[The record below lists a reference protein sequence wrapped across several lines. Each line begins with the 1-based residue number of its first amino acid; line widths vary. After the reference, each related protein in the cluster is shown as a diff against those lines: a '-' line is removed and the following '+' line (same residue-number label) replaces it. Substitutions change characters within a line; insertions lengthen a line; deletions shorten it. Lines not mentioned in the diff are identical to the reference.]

1 MAERIADTLVVI
13 FTRGVALRDW
23 ERSGL
28 LAREWAMLETLREH
42 YERLILVTHGDGEDA
57 RLGATLAGSPAV
69 ICNDKGLDPVVY
81 AGDAV
86 ERAFAMVREG
96 RPDGG
101 SCVIKTNQM
110 DDAGIA
116 DALLFRL
123 RGAGVRS
130 ALIARGGYLRSR
142 FEAKL
147 HGSSSREAIDAGRDE
162 RRLCAAADLVVGTT
176 GVMIDELAWRCEI
189 GAQHTRVIPNYVLCT
204 SEMTKAEDRDDAHI
218 LCAGRLIPRK
228 QFDVVIRAVAALPP
242 AMREGR
248 RLEIVGDGP
257 ERDALAALAESLG
270 VRLELPGALP
280 HERLLERMGACG
292 VFCQA
297 SAFEGHPKTVIEAMS
312 TGAPC
317 VVASTPGLGGVIQNG
332 ITGLVVPPKPESF
345 TFAISGLLED
355 PFLRSTLGSAARD
368 TARDRFG
375 IRRIAELELR
385 AHRDAVGLSERRGDD
400 RASGHE
406 VRWEAPM
413 LLVSPETQARAWERS
428 LRAFASRLAPRE
440 RARFLAGLDAPL
452 YEMQGLAAVEAE
464 GGLHPKHRLMEY
476 HRFFTERVAP
486 GERVIDLGSGSG
498 ALACSLA
505 RAGARVVGVDFSE
518 ASVSQAESRARE
530 LGDNAPSFELGD
542 ITEHR
547 APGEFD
553 TIVLSNVLEHIGR
566 REERLREWLA
576 WYSPSRV
583 LIRVPAFDREWRVP
597 WKRELGVEWRLDLT
611 HETEYTLEQLE
622 RELDAAGLTVTD
634 RVIRWGEY
642 WVEAR
647 ASAGADERAA

>member
-1 MAERIADTLVVI
+1 MSERIADTLVLI
-13 FTRGVALRDW
+13 LTRGVSLREW

-28 LAREWAMLETLREH
+28 LSREWAMLERLTPH
-42 YERLILVTHGDGEDA
+42 YKRLILVTHGDGTDEA
-57 RLGATLAGSPAV
+57 LGASLPGGPRIV
-69 ICNDKGLDPVVY
+69 CNDRGHDPVLY

-86 ERAFAMVREG
+86 KRVSALVREEEG
-96 RPDGG
+96 DQA

-116 DALLFRL
+116 DALLFDL
-123 RGAGVRS
+123 RASGVQA

-147 HGSSSREAIDAGRDE
+147 HGSASREAIDAGRDE

-189 GAQHTRVIPNYVLCT
+189 ASQHTRVIPNYVLT
-204 SEMTKAEDRDDAHI
+204 PSSSTKAEERDEKHI
-218 LCAGRLIPRK
+218 LCAGRLIARK
-228 QFDVVIRAVAALPP
+228 QFDLIIQGVSALPP
-242 AMREGR
+242 SMREGL

-257 ERDALAALAESLG
+257 ERRNLAKLADSLG
-270 VRLELPGALP
+270 VTLDMPGALP
-280 HERLLERMGACG
+280 HEQLLQRMSACG

-297 SAFEGHPKTVIEAMS
+297 SAFEGHPKTVIEAMA

-355 PFLRSTLGSAARD
+355 PFLRTTLGSAARD
-368 TARDRFG
+368 TARDRFS
-375 IRRIAELELR
+375 IKRIAQLEIQ
-385 AHRDAVGLSERRGDD
+385 AHRDAVELSERRGDD
-400 RASGHE
+400 RARGHE

-413 LLVSPETQARAWERS
+413 LLISPEAQAQAWERS
-428 LRAFASRLAPRE
+428 LRAFASRLGARPR
-440 RARFLAGLDAPL
+440 AQFLAGLDAPL

-464 GGLHPKHRLMEY
+464 GGLHPKHRLMDY

-505 RAGARVVGVDFSE
+505 RAGARVVGVDRSD
-518 ASVSQAESRARE
+518 ASVNEAESRARE
-530 LGDNAPSFELGD
+530 LGEHAPSFELGD

-547 APGEFD
+547 AEGTFD
-553 TIVLSNVLEHIGR
+553 TIVLSNVLEHIDR
-566 REERLREWLA
+566 REERLRDWMD
-576 WYSPSRV
+576 WYAPKRV

-611 HETEYTLEQLE
+611 HETEYTLDQLE
-622 RELDAAGLTVTD
+622 RELDGAGLTITD

-647 ASAGADERAA
+647 ARADELAA